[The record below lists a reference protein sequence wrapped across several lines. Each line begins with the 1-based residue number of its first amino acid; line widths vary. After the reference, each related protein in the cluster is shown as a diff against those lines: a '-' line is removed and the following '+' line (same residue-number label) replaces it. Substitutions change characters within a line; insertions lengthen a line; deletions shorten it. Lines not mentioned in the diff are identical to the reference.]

1 MVAVEIR
8 VPSRGM
14 RQTFVIMGSGTMS
27 RYIDAD
33 EFLENNKEFADREIE
48 HPRYQETVR
57 ELINEAPS
65 IDIVR
70 CKECKWSKA
79 NGTYQWCGRLDST
92 ARITADD
99 FCSYGERK
107 SDEQ

>member
-1 MVAVEIR
+1 
-8 VPSRGM
+8 
-14 RQTFVIMGSGTMS
+14 MS
-27 RYIDAD
+27 RWIDAD
-33 EFLENNKEFADREIE
+33 DVANAIYHHFPSVRTMADARGIIE
-48 HPRYQETVR
+48 
-57 ELINEAPS
+57 EAPS